1 MRAAASIL
9 ASFTANLTLLLPL
22 LVVLS
27 ILELL
32 EVLLLLERSRMDEP
46 GPPAPPD
53 DDVEYPEEEVLRRG
67 TAAGMGGMDRLL

>member
-1 MRAAASIL
+1 
-9 ASFTANLTLLLPL
+9 
-22 LVVLS
+22 
-27 ILELL
+27 
-32 EVLLLLERSRMDEP
+32 MDEP